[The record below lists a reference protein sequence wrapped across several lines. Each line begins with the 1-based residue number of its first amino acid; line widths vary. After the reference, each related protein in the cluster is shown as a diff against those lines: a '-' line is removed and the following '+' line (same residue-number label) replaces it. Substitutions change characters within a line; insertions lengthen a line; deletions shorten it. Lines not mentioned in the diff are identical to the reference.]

1 MPDRELRAGLAGVA
15 ELTGGVA
22 FLETFAAEDAFEG
35 DHEGFQ
41 ARPARWYRRTLAR
54 HGLLPVG
61 SHCWLGPALAGDA
74 AALERM

>member
-1 MPDRELRAGLAGVA
+1 
-15 ELTGGVA
+15 
-22 FLETFAAEDAFEG
+22 
-35 DHEGFQ
+35 
-41 ARPARWYRRTLAR
+41 AR